1 MSSDLV
7 IAQHNCC
14 AGCDTSQTWWTGS
27 TRHYPSARF
36 LVRPC
41 LAWLFTLCL
50 KSKRKQRED
59 LQLKT
64 PSRSYLNPWI
74 REERRQEDHSRMP
87 SSQTKRS
94 PKRQCCGIVPSL
106 THS

>member
-36 LVRPC
+36 L
-41 LAWLFTLCL
+41 
-50 KSKRKQRED
+50 
-59 LQLKT
+59 
-64 PSRSYLNPWI
+64 
-74 REERRQEDHSRMP
+74 
-87 SSQTKRS
+87 
-94 PKRQCCGIVPSL
+94 
-106 THS
+106 